1 MPVGRR
7 RISAPLRHYVLV
19 VVLATIVAFPL
30 VTGTAGPSS
39 SNSAAAAPS
48 RGSPGGIVIAPAFVP
63 SPSTVLL
70 GPVPDGT
77 ELDVAVGVAGP
88 SSTNADAA
96 LNLIDTPGTPEY
108 HHYLSPETIASRF
121 GPSQAA
127 YAAAAAHFTAAG
139 LSVQTSPDR
148 TVLLV
153 HGTATQVG
161 AAFGTSFDQYR
172 EAGRTFFSHPTAA
185 RLPSGIPWSG
195 ALGLGN
201 VTAIRPLVTRSSA
214 PATPLAGCSGS
225 SGYIPCQIEKAYNLT
240 ALLAGGANGSGYT
253 LAVVDTYD
261 GNEPQGQLATDLGSF
276 ESALGLAAGTVN
288 YLYPVPTSR
297 NLNATST
304 GWALEEALD
313 LEWARAMAPAATIKM
328 TFAPDPTA
336 GLYGS
341 VDWLVAHHAADVISL
356 SWGEP
361 DVGMYNAYAL
371 ACASAC
377 NATTDG
383 SYALLHPVLED
394 AALEGITVL
403 AATGDCGAAGG
414 TSGVSTDYPAS
425 DAFTVGVGAT
435 DLTLNASNGYL
446 RESGWSGNDSGASA
460 PGCQNQG
467 GSGGGYS
474 PFPRPY
480 WQHATGLSPNG
491 TTRAIP
497 DVSINGGNGVEIVI
511 GGFALPAS
519 GTSVSCPLWAGIVT
533 DLDTFGGAPLGFIT
547 PSLYA
552 IAAGSSGAKAFHD
565 VTTGSNGYKAGVGWD
580 AVTGLGSPNVGAL
593 SSLLARTIPARSGID
608 VALLAGPRFGSTPLT
623 VAFQVVASGG
633 TSPYAITEVDYG
645 DFNTSLAPNGFSNH
659 TYLRSGVYDAVAVV
673 FDATGNSSVS
683 TPVVVVVGGGG
694 AINVTLSANRPAPVV
709 GQAVTFRANVSGGTA
724 PYTYNWTFGDGTYA
738 PNGTNPSVV
747 HSYGDAGPAC
757 VVVTVHDSGIPQ
769 NGAGSNRVHE
779 LVGGVGS
786 GYCPN
791 ATAIGETFAPGP
803 AALDLPGDFHFTPTM
818 VGGTPP
824 YTIQYSSNDSYVALC
839 GCGIFRSAGVHSVTA
854 YVNDSVNEEAS
865 VSTNLTL
872 YPAMFGTFSTTV
884 AKGPAPLLVGFRMS
898 VGGGHGPNSTLW
910 EFGDGQSAATAF
922 ANHTYA
928 TPGTYLAIGRAN
940 DSFGGNASEAFV
952 IEVTNATVPPV
963 ELTATVSP
971 AVGVPAGEPVQFQA
985 YVAST
990 TVTALTLYWSFSPS
1004 GFTAFGPTVTESFPY
1019 TSCLSAGTCPLWAN
1033 LSARNA
1039 DNTTVASVTIRLDGA
1054 EHGNDTG
1061 LTFTGRL
1068 TPHAGDAPFTVIG
1081 TASAT
1086 GVPGGSLGWTFGDG
1100 GSASGSPVNHQYTVN
1115 GNYTATITAGDAG
1128 SDFLVHTEA
1137 IAGGPPGPGI
1147 VVAQGGPNVTSG
1159 VAPLRVAFSEIGLGG
1174 VGPPYTFAWT
1184 FGDLTN
1190 GTGSSPNHTYA
1201 RPGHYDAYATASDA
1215 LGTSGTTA
1223 YSITV
1228 YNGTDALV
1236 TLALLPNVTDPGQ
1249 AVALV
1254 VTATPHCTPTSV
1266 PSCAAGNISIHATY
1280 AEVGATGAPS
1290 GFGSGS
1296 FTPVPLNTTG
1306 AGTAT
1311 VNAPLQAGTYLVTAA
1326 TGGRNYTGLAVAYL
1340 IVNATPPSTGPDR
1353 SLILLG
1359 AAGAVGVGIGIAAF
1373 VALRPRRPDPTA
1385 PEPVPPAGPNA

>member
-1 MPVGRR
+1 MV
-7 RISAPLRHYVLV
+7 
-19 VVLATIVAFPL
+19 
-30 VTGTAGPSS
+30 
-39 SNSAAAAPS
+39 
-48 RGSPGGIVIAPAFVP
+48 
-63 SPSTVLL
+63 
-70 GPVPDGT
+70 GPVPAGT
-77 ELDVAVGVAGP
+77 ELDIVVGVAGP
-88 SSTNADAA
+88 SSTAANVA
-96 LNLIDTPGTPEY
+96 LNLIDAPGTPEY
-108 HHYLSPETIASRF
+108 RHYLSPEAIANRF
-121 GPSQAA
+121 GPTPAA

-139 LSVQTSPDR
+139 LSVRTSPDR

-153 HGTATQVG
+153 RGTASQVG

-201 VTAIRPLVTRSSA
+201 VTTIRPLATRATAVS
-214 PATPLAGCSGS
+214 TPLAGCSGS

-240 ALLAGGANGSGYT
+240 ALMAGGANGSGYT

-276 ESALGLAAGTVN
+276 DSALGLTPGTVN

-361 DVGMYNAYAL
+361 DVGVYNVYAG

-435 DLTLNASNGYL
+435 DLTINASNGYS
-446 RESGWSGNDSGASA
+446 RESGWSGNDSGASS

-497 DVSINGGNGVEIVI
+497 DISIDGGTGVEIVI

-533 DLDTFGGAPLGFIT
+533 DLDTFGGAPLGFID

-580 AVTGLGSPNVGAL
+580 AVTGLGSPNVGVL
-593 SSLLARTIPARSGID
+593 SSLLAGTIPSRAGID
-608 VALLAGPRFGSTPLT
+608 VALLASPRFGATPLT

-633 TSPYAITEVDYG
+633 ALPYAFTEVDYG
-645 DFNTSLAPNGFSNH
+645 DFNTSLVPSGLANH
-659 TYLRSGVYDAVAVV
+659 TYIRSGVYDAFAVV
-673 FDATGNSSVS
+673 FDATGNTSVS
-683 TPVVVVVGGGG
+683 TPVVVVVGGGR
-694 AINVTLSANRPAPVV
+694 AMNVTLSANRPTPVV

-724 PYTYNWTFGDGTYA
+724 PYTYNWTFGDGTYV

-747 HSYGDAGPAC
+747 HSYGEAGPAC
-757 VVVTVHDSGIPQ
+757 AVVTVHDSGIPQ
-769 NGAGSNRVHE
+769 NGAGSNRVLE
-779 LVGGVGS
+779 LVGGAAS

-803 AALDLPGDFHFTPTM
+803 AALDLPGDFHFAPTM
-818 VGGTPP
+818 VGGTAP
-824 YTIQYSSNDSYVALC
+824 YTVQYASNDSYVALC

-872 YPAMFGTFSTTV
+872 FPAMFGTFSTTV
-884 AKGPAPLLVGFRMS
+884 AKGPAPLAVGFRMT
-898 VGGGHGPNSTLW
+898 VGGGHGPN
-910 EFGDGQSAATAF
+910 
-922 ANHTYA
+922 
-928 TPGTYLAIGRAN
+928 
-940 DSFGGNASEAFV
+940 
-952 IEVTNATVPPV
+952 
-963 ELTATVSP
+963 
-971 AVGVPAGEPVQFQA
+971 
-985 YVAST
+985 
-990 TVTALTLYWSFSPS
+990 
-1004 GFTAFGPTVTESFPY
+1004 
-1019 TSCLSAGTCPLWAN
+1019 
-1033 LSARNA
+1033 
-1039 DNTTVASVTIRLDGA
+1039 
-1054 EHGNDTG
+1054 
-1061 LTFTGRL
+1061 
-1068 TPHAGDAPFTVIG
+1068 
-1081 TASAT
+1081 
-1086 GVPGGSLGWTFGDG
+1086 
-1100 GSASGSPVNHQYTVN
+1100 
-1115 GNYTATITAGDAG
+1115 
-1128 SDFLVHTEA
+1128 
-1137 IAGGPPGPGI
+1137 
-1147 VVAQGGPNVTSG
+1147 
-1159 VAPLRVAFSEIGLGG
+1159 
-1174 VGPPYTFAWT
+1174 
-1184 FGDLTN
+1184 
-1190 GTGSSPNHTYA
+1190 
-1201 RPGHYDAYATASDA
+1201 
-1215 LGTSGTTA
+1215 
-1223 YSITV
+1223 
-1228 YNGTDALV
+1228 
-1236 TLALLPNVTDPGQ
+1236 
-1249 AVALV
+1249 
-1254 VTATPHCTPTSV
+1254 
-1266 PSCAAGNISIHATY
+1266 
-1280 AEVGATGAPS
+1280 
-1290 GFGSGS
+1290 
-1296 FTPVPLNTTG
+1296 
-1306 AGTAT
+1306 
-1311 VNAPLQAGTYLVTAA
+1311 
-1326 TGGRNYTGLAVAYL
+1326 
-1340 IVNATPPSTGPDR
+1340 
-1353 SLILLG
+1353 
-1359 AAGAVGVGIGIAAF
+1359 
-1373 VALRPRRPDPTA
+1373 
-1385 PEPVPPAGPNA
+1385 